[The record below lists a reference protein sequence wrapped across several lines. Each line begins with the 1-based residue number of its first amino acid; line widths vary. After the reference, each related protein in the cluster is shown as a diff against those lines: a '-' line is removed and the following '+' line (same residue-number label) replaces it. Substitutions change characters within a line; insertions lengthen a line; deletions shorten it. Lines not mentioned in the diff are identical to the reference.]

1 LEEIDIDSLSLSFS
15 SDSNDIDLLSLSEFI
30 LGNYFEKPMKI
41 SIRKKINL
49 KFKVFQKL

>member
-1 LEEIDIDSLSLSFS
+1 LEENDIDS
-15 SDSNDIDLLSLSEFI
+15 LSLSEFI

-41 SIRKKINL
+41 SIKKKKL